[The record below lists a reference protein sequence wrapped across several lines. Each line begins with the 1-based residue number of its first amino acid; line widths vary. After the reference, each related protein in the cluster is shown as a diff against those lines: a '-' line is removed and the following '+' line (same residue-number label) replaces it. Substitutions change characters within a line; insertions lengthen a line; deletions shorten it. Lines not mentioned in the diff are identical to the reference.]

1 MKEKFSAFTVKCKEL
16 AGRAGVRGVIALCA
30 VVILGGAIA
39 LNFILSPAPKD
50 ADLPKL
56 AVDLAS
62 DGETQEAGSTL
73 EAKDIEDYFASITL
87 ERRQA
92 RDEAIEVLKTVTESD
107 TALADAKTRAGEE
120 ISRIAAGMEKE
131 ANIEA
136 LMQSRGFKQ
145 CVAVLSDNACSVI
158 VESDGLMQSE
168 VAQISE
174 IVWEQA
180 GIEPECLRI
189 IEKSPGE

>member
-1 MKEKFSAFTVKCKEL
+1 MKEKLSGFWTRCREIASK
-16 AGRAGVRGVIALCA
+16 AGARGVIALCA

-39 LNFILSPAPKD
+39 LNFILSDGAKD

-56 AVDLAS
+56 AIDLTS
-62 DGETQEAGSTL
+62 DGEAEQTL
-73 EAKDIEDYFASITL
+73 EAKDVEDYFASITL

-92 RDEAIEVLKTVTESD
+92 RDEAIEVLKTVTEST

-158 VESDGLMQSE
+158 VESDGLLQSE

-180 GIEPECLRI
+180 GIEPGCLRI
-189 IEKSPGE
+189 IEKNGKD

>member
-1 MKEKFSAFTVKCKEL
+1 MKEKLSGFWTRCREIASK
-16 AGRAGVRGVIALCA
+16 AGARGVIALCA

-39 LNFILSPAPKD
+39 LNFILGDDEKA
-50 ADLPKL
+50 LPKL
-56 AVDLAS
+56 AVDLTS
-62 DGETQEAGSTL
+62 DGEAEQTL
-73 EAKDIEDYFASITL
+73 EAKDVEDYFASITL

-107 TALADAKTRAGEE
+107 TALADAKARAGEE

-136 LMQSRGFKQ
+136 LMQSRGFRQ

-158 VESDGLMQSE
+158 VESEGLLQSE

-180 GIEPECLRI
+180 GIEPGCLRI

>member
-1 MKEKFSAFTVKCKEL
+1 MKEKLSGFWTRCREL
-16 AGRAGVRGVIALCA
+16 ASKAGARGIIALCA
-30 VVILGGAIA
+30 VVILGGAVA
-39 LNFILSPAPKD
+39 LNFILSDGAKD

-56 AVDLAS
+56 AIDLTS
-62 DGETQEAGSTL
+62 DGEAEQTL
-73 EAKDIEDYFASITL
+73 EAKDVEDYFASITL

-92 RDEAIEVLKTVTESD
+92 RDEAIEVLKTVTEST

-158 VESDGLMQSE
+158 VESDGLLQSE

-180 GIEPECLRI
+180 GIEPGCLRI
-189 IEKSPGE
+189 IEKNGKD

>member
-1 MKEKFSAFTVKCKEL
+1 MKEKLSGFWTRCREIASK
-16 AGRAGVRGVIALCA
+16 AGARGVIALCA

-39 LNFILSPAPKD
+39 LNFILGDDEKA
-50 ADLPKL
+50 LPN
-56 AVDLAS
+56 
-62 DGETQEAGSTL
+62 
-73 EAKDIEDYFASITL
+73 FASITL

-107 TALADAKTRAGEE
+107 TALADAKARAGEE

-136 LMQSRGFKQ
+136 LMQSRGFRQ

-158 VESDGLMQSE
+158 VESEGLLQSE

-180 GIEPECLRI
+180 GIEPGCLRI

>member
-1 MKEKFSAFTVKCKEL
+1 MKEKWSGFWAKCREL
-16 AGRAGVRGVIALCA
+16 AHRAGARGVIALCA

-39 LNFILSPAPKD
+39 LNFILGDGAKD
-50 ADLPKL
+50 AELPKL
-56 AVDLAS
+56 AVDLTS
-62 DGETQEAGSTL
+62 DGEAEQTL
-73 EAKDIEDYFASITL
+73 EAKEVEDYFASITL

-120 ISRIAAGMEKE
+120 ISRIAADMERE

-158 VESDGLMQSE
+158 VESDGLLQSE

-180 GIEPECLRI
+180 GIEPGCLRI
-189 IEKSPGE
+189 IEKGSGE